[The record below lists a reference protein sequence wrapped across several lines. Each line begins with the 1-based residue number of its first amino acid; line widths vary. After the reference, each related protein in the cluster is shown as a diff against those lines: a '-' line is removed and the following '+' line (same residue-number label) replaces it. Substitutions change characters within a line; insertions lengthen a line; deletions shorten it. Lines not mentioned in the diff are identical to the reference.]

1 MGPRIQSALGSPRAV
16 LDAAERADPLGHAIH
31 LALAMLWAFLQS
43 ITNAGEGIAW
53 GVLLAFAIL
62 RVPKIWWCWSCA
74 MRDALW
80 WVMVGWFAW
89 TSLTSAWGP
98 DLGASTPSPIPDRW
112 LFTPLMLW
120 PVMGR
125 AWLVLGAMAVGGT
138 VHACV
143 TLVLSWKGGG
153 WGTYGDVRG
162 LSALMMTQWQFVS
175 AFVLCVAGIRWLT
188 GIGRLVAFAAMV
200 PCAISVWILA
210 VRTVLA
216 AAVAG
221 VVAVLMRPSPRVR
234 GAGWAVVGAGVVA
247 LVVGAW
253 LVVRSPAWAR
263 VQDGLEQARE
273 LRAEGRTDAAV
284 GAASGAR
291 LMLIRAACDIGLEH
305 PVLGGGAGWF
315 AARLPQ
321 WTLAE
326 IARDPRERQ
335 YFDAWPAGQLNNA
348 HSALLH
354 AWVDGGIPSAVL
366 LATLLFGLARRLWSQ
381 SCTAP
386 IAAVALALYAV
397 VLVNVPFGIPTTK
410 APGALIA
417 TCLAISWLGAG
428 SVPRA
433 RILQPKP

>member
-1 MGPRIQSALGSPRAV
+1 V
-16 LDAAERADPLGHAIH
+16 LDAAERADPFGHAIH
-31 LALAMLWAFLQS
+31 LALAVLWAFLQS

-53 GVLLAFAIL
+53 GVLLGFTIL

-175 AFVLCVAGIRWLT
+175 AFVLCVAGIRWLK
-188 GIGRLVAFAAMV
+188 GIGRAVAIAAMV
-200 PCAISVWILA
+200 PCAIAVWILA

-216 AAVAG
+216 AAVVG
-221 VVAVLMRPSPRVR
+221 VVAVFMRPRPRVR

-366 LATLLFGLARRLWSQ
+366 LATLLFGLAWRLWSQ
-381 SCTAP
+381 SRTAP